1 MSDPLKW
8 IKRYV
13 ELLSYKWP
21 PRTKALQKARRKSK
35 LADKRVKWEYKCNH
49 CNKWFKN
56 KDIQVDHIIPKGRY
70 SQETFFIWLD
80 RLFCETDGFQI
91 LCVPCHKKKSA
102 KEHKTGEYK

>member
-1 MSDPLKW
+1 MA
-8 IKRYV
+8 
-13 ELLSYKWP
+13 

-80 RLFCETDGFQI
+80 RLFVKLMVFRY
-91 LCVPCHKKKSA
+91 CVFHAIRRNQQKSIRQENTNERNNA
-102 KEHKTGEYK
+102 